1 MVNVRIKTAIMAF
14 GLFCLVP
21 SGRVL
26 SADAAPKA
34 VSVAAVKSQQISPQM
49 MVSGQVYS
57 RQQAN
62 LSTGVDGRLAWIVE
76 PGQQV
81 AAGEKLA
88 TIDLLPLQL
97 RLAEQQAHY
106 KRAEI
111 QAKLLQ
117 KELVRLQSLVA
128 KSLISQNQLDQQQ
141 AEYDLA
147 LADLELTKAAVAQ
160 LQDQVRRGELVAPFA
175 GVVSVRHHQVGEEI
189 SRSSPLLQLVSLGEL
204 EIRVFAPLQY
214 AGFIAPSTQLT
225 VYSSSGEPSGE
236 PNGEKSGEKSMLVRS
251 MIPVSDLRSQTY
263 EVRLTIPTP
272 LTTNYQVGQL
282 VTVAIPTGK
291 AELSL
296 VVHRDAIV
304 LGQSQHHVYKLV
316 ADKVVKV
323 PVKLGQGQGEWI
335 HVEADLTAQDQVVVR
350 GAETLNDGESVKVL
364 SAKDFQLATRL

>member
-21 SGRVL
+21 SGKVL

-97 RLAEQQAHY
+97 RLAAQQAHY

-272 LTTNYQVGQL
+272 LTANYQVGQL

>member
-1 MVNVRIKTAIMAF
+1 MINLRVKTTILA
-14 GLFCLVP
+14 FCLLCVLP

-26 SADAAPKA
+26 SADPSPKA
-34 VSVAAVKSQQISPQM
+34 VSVVAVKSQQISPQM

-81 AAGEKLA
+81 TAGELLA
-88 TIDLLPLQL
+88 KIDLLPLQL

-117 KELVRLQSLVA
+117 KELLRLQSLVA

-175 GVVSVRHHQVGEEI
+175 GVVSARHHQAGEEI
-189 SRSSPLLQLVSLGEL
+189 SRSSPLLQLVSLGDL

-214 AGFIAPSTQLT
+214 AGLIAPATQLW
-225 VYSSSGEPSGE
+225 VYSPSGE
-236 PNGEKSGEKSMLVRS
+236 QSMSVRS

-263 EVRLTIPTP
+263 EVRLTIPKA
-272 LTTNYQVGQL
+272 LTTHYQVGQL
-282 VTVAIPTGK
+282 VTVAIPTAK

-335 HVEADLTAQDQVVVR
+335 HVEGDLSEQDQVVVR
-350 GAETLNDGESVKVL
+350 GAETLSDGESVKVL
-364 SAKDFQLATRL
+364 SAKEFQLAKQ

>member
-1 MVNVRIKTAIMAF
+1 MVNVRFKTAIMAF

-21 SGRVL
+21 SGKVL
-26 SADAAPKA
+26 SADASPKA

-214 AGFIAPSTQLT
+214 AGLIAPSTQLM
-225 VYSSSGEPSGE
+225 VYSSSGE
-236 PNGEKSGEKSMLVRS
+236 PNGEKSGEKSMQVRS

-272 LTTNYQVGQL
+272 LTANYQVGQL

-335 HVEADLTAQDQVVVR
+335 HVEADLAAQDQVVVR

>member
-21 SGRVL
+21 SGKVL

-81 AAGEKLA
+81 AVGEKLA

-225 VYSSSGEPSGE
+225 VYSSSGEP
-236 PNGEKSGEKSMLVRS
+236 NGEKSGEKSMLVRS
-251 MIPVSDLRSQTY
+251 MIPVSDVRSQTY

-272 LTTNYQVGQL
+272 LTANYQVGQL